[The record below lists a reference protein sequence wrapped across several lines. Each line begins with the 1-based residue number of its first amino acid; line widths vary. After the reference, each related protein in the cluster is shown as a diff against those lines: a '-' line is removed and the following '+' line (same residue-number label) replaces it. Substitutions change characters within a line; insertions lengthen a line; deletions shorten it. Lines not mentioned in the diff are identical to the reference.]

1 MGKLFVLLVLLSLL
15 LMGCSNSPPMP
26 DLNKQNLNLHIS
38 KPEGQ
43 NYNVYK
49 KVEDNETV
57 KTVMDVL
64 LNVQWENSK
73 VSMSRQPDYKI
84 NTINTDLTV
93 PYEPVT
99 YAIWI
104 SPKKDILEVIIEGQS
119 KYGKLAKKDSAILLT
134 IIQTLFN

>member
-1 MGKLFVLLVLLSLL
+1 MGKSIVLFVLFSFL
-15 LMGCSNSPPMP
+15 LMGCSTNNPQMS
-26 DLNKQNLNLHIS
+26 DLNEQNLNLHLS

-64 LNVQWENSK
+64 GNVQWENAK
-73 VSMSRQPDYKI
+73 VSMSREPDYKI
-84 NTINTDLTV
+84 NTINIDLTV
-93 PYEPVT
+93 SYEPVT
-99 YAIWI
+99 YAFWI

-119 KYGKLAKKDSAILLT
+119 KYGKLTKKDSAILYS
-134 IIQTLFN
+134 LF